1 MSDLGTITH
10 FSVLC
15 ETIQLARQ
23 LLTLGIDAATN
34 NRTRNI
40 QWTSLN
46 LKLVGFLG
54 KQGSTYGNQLEQ
66 ANKIRKGRGKII
78 TKKNPKNYTKTIVQ
92 TRERDKL
99 KRRTGNRGAMG
110 DMANL
115 HKRRGARWL
124 EIQMGREINK
134 EQLKLI
140 RAEQKNQSGNTDRR
154 TATGDAQ
161 KGMIINQW
169 GKLQTGNLEDDT
181 DDNRCRRI
189 QQESQRRQ
197 QQTMCQK
204 RIWGMTALSKNQ
216 RHTCC

>member
-23 LLTLGIDAATN
+23 SLTLGIDAATN

-46 LKLVGFLG
+46 LKLVGFRG

-124 EIQMGREINK
+124 EIQMGRQINK

-140 RAEQKNQSGNTDRR
+140 RAEQKNQRGNTD
-154 TATGDAQ
+154 
-161 KGMIINQW
+161 K
-169 GKLQTGNLEDDT
+169 EDCDGW
-181 DDNRCRRI
+181 RA
-189 QQESQRRQ
+189 E
-197 QQTMCQK
+197 
-204 RIWGMTALSKNQ
+204 G
-216 RHTCC
+216 